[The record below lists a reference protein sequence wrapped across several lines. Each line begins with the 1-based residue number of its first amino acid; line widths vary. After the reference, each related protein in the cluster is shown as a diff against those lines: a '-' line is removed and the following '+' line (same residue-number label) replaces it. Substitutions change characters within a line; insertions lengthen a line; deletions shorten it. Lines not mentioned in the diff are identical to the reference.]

1 MKTFRHEKAFKAY
14 FSRFTA
20 HTHTKK
26 TALPSG
32 RRKMAP
38 NGNLC
43 LCEGITSTQC
53 VGSTKGLF
61 SWFLK
66 SL

>member
-1 MKTFRHEKAFKAY
+1 MKTLRHEKAFKAY

-20 HTHTKK
+20 QKK

-43 LCEGITSTQC
+43 LREGITSTQC